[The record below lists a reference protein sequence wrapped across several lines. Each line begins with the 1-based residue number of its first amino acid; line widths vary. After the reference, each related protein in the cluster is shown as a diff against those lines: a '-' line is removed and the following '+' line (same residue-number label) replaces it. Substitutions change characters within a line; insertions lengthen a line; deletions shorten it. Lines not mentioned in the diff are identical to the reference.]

1 MKAMEVIPH
10 PRMRIV
16 IHSWNG
22 KWIVEFEAAA
32 YKQAIRMDQ
41 ELVPSVEQVKSLL
54 TPNFLIEMEEQF
66 QNLHTVWSKN
76 FKANQA

>member
-1 MKAMEVIPH
+1 MEVIPH

-41 ELVPSVEQVKSLL
+41 EQIPNIEQVKSLL
-54 TPNFLIEMEEQF
+54 TPQFLSEMEESF
-66 QNLHTVWSKN
+66 QNLHTTWSKN
-76 FKANQA
+76 YRANQA